1 MRDHRPSQAAGP
13 LTCQVAV
20 RRARGVL
27 RSDDGMTPHFQMG
40 SRRRTRATAP
50 FQSCQSLSLYCSSSA
65 APPKTDPRSPGAAC
79 TVSGSGS
86 RTALGIARCGLVQSR
101 ALSTHPTV
109 TDLQYRYPQ
118 TQAKETFANSILSA
132 FTKVPSVYSRVLEH
146 SPRSTVCPHGGL
158 QMLQSTSNSPL
169 GRTAPTRRSLS
180 RYSCL

>member
-65 APPKTDPRSPGAAC
+65 APPKTDPCSLGAAC
-79 TVSGSGS
+79 TVSRSS
-86 RTALGIARCGLVQSR
+86 TALRIARHGRVQSP
-101 ALSTHPTV
+101 ALMSP
-109 TDLQYRYPQ
+109 YC
-118 TQAKETFANSILSA
+118 
-132 FTKVPSVYSRVLEH
+132 PSSYLF
-146 SPRSTVCPHGGL
+146 
-158 QMLQSTSNSPL
+158 
-169 GRTAPTRRSLS
+169 
-180 RYSCL
+180 

>member
-1 MRDHRPSQAAGP
+1 MRDHRPFQAAGP
-13 LTCQVAV
+13 LTCQVAA

-27 RSDDGMTPHFQMG
+27 RSNDGMTPHFQMG

-101 ALSTHPTV
+101 ALVSTHPTV

-118 TQAKETFANSILSA
+118 TQGNVRKFYSIGAHDEGSRTQPAIDSLPSRWAANAAKHF
-132 FTKVPSVYSRVLEH
+132 
-146 SPRSTVCPHGGL
+146 
-158 QMLQSTSNSPL
+158 
-169 GRTAPTRRSLS
+169 
-180 RYSCL
+180 